1 MSKSVIAVG
10 VDEEFAIPLQSSATA
25 GYLWKIESLPE
36 GVEHLGSENQNPAGE
51 MKPGDPTTRVF
62 RFRARKAGEYKLTF
76 ELARSWE
83 NTAIDTKSVTVKAT
97 SPG

>member
-1 MSKSVIAVG
+1 MSKDVIAVG

-36 GVEHLGSENQNPAGE
+36 GVEHLGSENRNPAGE

-62 RFRARKAGEYKLTF
+62 RFRARKAGEYTLIF
-76 ELARSWE
+76 ALARSWE
-83 NTAIDTKSVTVKAT
+83 NTAIKTKSVIVKV
-97 SPG
+97 S